1 MRLLIGRTDGPFQFT
16 CDHCR
21 FSLLAHEALEHAN
34 VFFCPRAELQ
44 GFLCHSTSSRNS
56 MLRISSNLSN
66 IDKSTQR
73 QSTSRL
79 GTQVNAT
86 PSKVTWCCAC
96 GSTVPLCTIKLNPK
110 SSASESSGCRRNQED
125 SFFFPPMRSV
135 NPDSEPCL
143 PPPQQLDSD
152 KRCSIMRCKAQTLQ
166 L

>member
-1 MRLLIGRTDGPFQFT
+1 MNRQRSDIRSEESASRSRAALYMRVYTGRQAEHDLSIPDQRSQLNSW
-16 CDHCR
+16 CR
-21 FSLLAHEALEHAN
+21 AKGHIVVAEFIEAGASASDDRRP
-34 VFFCPRAELQ
+34 VFP
-44 GFLCHSTSSRNS
+44 
-56 MLRISSNLSN
+56 
-66 IDKSTQR
+66 
-73 QSTSRL
+73 RL